1 MFFVS
6 KLPIE
11 LCNMII
17 PYTYEPQSISLTTDI
32 KNYCATKQSIIKLY
46 NEQMTE
52 EEAENWLSND
62 LIGYANRNIAT
73 NSGLVNELYAIFF
86 KYIQLNTCTQ
96 VDTYFITLMGKDVT
110 AQINIMWGLFTVEER
125 QEFYD
130 IMS

>member
-1 MFFVS
+1 MFES
-6 KLPIE
+6 KLPFE

-17 PYTYEPQSISLTTDI
+17 QYTYEPQSISLTADI

-46 NEQMTE
+46 KEQMTE
-52 EEAENWLSND
+52 DDEVWLAND
-62 LIGYANRNIAT
+62 LVGYVNRNIAT

-86 KYIQLNTCTQ
+86 KYIQLNTREQ
-96 VDTYFITLMGKDVT
+96 VDSYFITLMGKDSPS
-110 AQINIMWGLFTVEER
+110 QINIMWGLFTIEER